1 MYRQMQEKTAAK
13 SADGREA
20 ALQSNKRAF
29 YVLKILKKP
38 HSAEYLIFCE
48 SRGANAANLTS
59 CCKQPKQPSKTVGD
73 PGRPNCLYF
82 GKIAEA

>member
-48 SRGANAANLTS
+48 SRGANAANLML
-59 CCKQPKQPSKTVGD
+59 QA
-73 PGRPNCLYF
+73 
-82 GKIAEA
+82 AEATVKDGRGSGLAELPVFR

>member
-29 YVLKILKKP
+29 YVLKFYEK
-38 HSAEYLIFCE
+38 SGIFF
-48 SRGANAANLTS
+48 SPVRQLSGDLAGAGL
-59 CCKQPKQPSKTVGD
+59 QV
-73 PGRPNCLYF
+73 
-82 GKIAEA
+82 